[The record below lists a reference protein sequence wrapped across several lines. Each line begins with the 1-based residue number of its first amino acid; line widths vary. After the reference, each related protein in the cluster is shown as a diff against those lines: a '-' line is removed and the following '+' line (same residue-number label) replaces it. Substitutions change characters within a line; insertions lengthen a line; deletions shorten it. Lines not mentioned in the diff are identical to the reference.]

1 MTKVEI
7 EKRGRVAKVHPR
19 VADMLVS
26 RHGYL
31 RRDMQAQ
38 APADATPPV
47 PPTSLQATPAP
58 EAPVAAPASSESPK
72 ADKAGTAQAKAAKK
86 AAQSPAKKDESE

>member
-1 MTKVEI
+1 MNKVEI

-19 VADMLVS
+19 LADMLVQ

-38 APADATPPV
+38 QPAGPTPEE
-47 PPTSLQATPAP
+47 LAAAQRKAA
-58 EAPVAAPASSESPK
+58 EAKARKAAEAAAK
-72 ADKAGTAQAKAAKK
+72 KAAKK
-86 AAQSPAKKDESE
+86 AEAQRKAAEAKGND

>member
-19 VADMLVS
+19 VADMLVQ

-38 APADATPPV
+38 QPAGPTPEE
-47 PPTSLQATPAP
+47 L
-58 EAPVAAPASSESPK
+58 AAVVQK
-72 ADKAGTAQAKAAKK
+72 AALAAAKKAAKK
-86 AAQSPAKKDESE
+86 AEAQQKAAEAKGND

>member
-7 EKRGRVAKVHPR
+7 EKRGRVAKVYPR
-19 VADMLVS
+19 VADMLVQ

-38 APADATPPV
+38 PPAGPTPEA
-47 PPTSLQATPAP
+47 LAAADKKAAEAKAQKAAQATA
-58 EAPVAAPASSESPK
+58 K
-72 ADKAGTAQAKAAKK
+72 KAAKK
-86 AAQSPAKKDESE
+86 AEAKGND

>member
-19 VADMLVS
+19 VADMLVQ

-31 RRDMQAQ
+31 RRDMQALQ
-38 APADATPPV
+38 PAGPTPEE
-47 PPTSLQATPAP
+47 L
-58 EAPVAAPASSESPK
+58 VAAEQKAAESK
-72 ADKAGTAQAKAAKK
+72 AQKAAQAAAKKAAKK
-86 AAQSPAKKDESE
+86 AEAPQKAAEAKGND